1 MIGTFFHPGPT
12 EVRPEILGAMSRRM
26 IPHRGAEMRELLAR
40 VHPRLQSL
48 FGTRQPVYVATCA
61 ATAMME
67 AGIRCGA
74 RRRVLALVSGA
85 FGERFAQV
93 AERCGRE
100 VSRLRTPA
108 GEVVT
113 AEQVA
118 VALEH
123 GEYDAVTAVQVETST
138 GALTDIASIGRLMRE
153 LPDTLLLVDGVSSV
167 GGMEVAMDACGVDL
181 LFSGSQKAL
190 ALPPGLAFAACSNRM
205 LERARSLPG
214 RGLYLDLVR
223 YDEFWQKGETS
234 TTPAVSLCFA
244 LDAQLE
250 AIEQE
255 GLDARFRRHAAMQA
269 AVERWVAHARS
280 RGLTVDFLAAKSI
293 RAPTVSCLT
302 YEGDARRIVAGV
314 RERGVVIGG
323 GYGEL
328 AQSTFRIGHMGDHT
342 VDEVGRVLSLV
353 EDVLA
358 DEARAATTGG
368 SLD

>member
-1 MIGTFFHPGPT
+1 
-12 EVRPEILGAMSRRM
+12 M

-40 VHPRLQSL
+40 VHPRLQTL
-48 FGTRQPVYVATCA
+48 FGTRRPVYVATCA
-61 ATAMME
+61 ATGMME
-67 AGIRCGA
+67 AGIRCA
-74 RRRVLALVSGA
+74 TRRRVLAAVSGA

-100 VSRLRTPA
+100 VTRIRVPA
-108 GEVVT
+108 GTAVT

-138 GALTDIASIGRLMRE
+138 GVLTDIASIARLTRD
-153 LPDTLLLVDGVSSV
+153 LKDTLLLVDGVSSV
-167 GGMEVAMDACGVDL
+167 GGMEVAMDECGVDL

-190 ALPPGLAFAACSNRM
+190 ALPPGLAFAACSHRL

-214 RGLYLDLVR
+214 RGMYLDLVR
-223 YDEFWQKGETS
+223 YEEFWHKGETS
-234 TTPAVSLCFA
+234 TTPALSLCFA

-255 GLDARFRRHAAMQA
+255 GLSARFRRHADMQA
-269 AVERWVAHARS
+269 TVERWVARVLRQGFS
-280 RGLTVDFLAAKSI
+280 VDFLAAEGV

-302 YEGDARRIVAGV
+302 HRGDARRIVAGA

-328 AQSTFRIGHMGDHT
+328 APSTFRIGHMGDHT
-342 VDEVGRVLSLV
+342 VAEVERALAVLEEVLTDEQRF
-353 EDVLA
+353 
-358 DEARAATTGG
+358 AAT
-368 SLD
+368 DK

>member
-1 MIGTFFHPGPT
+1 VIGTFFHPGPT
-12 EVRPEILGAMSRRM
+12 EVRPEILEALSRRM
-26 IPHRGAEMRELLAR
+26 IPHRGTEMRDLLAR

-48 FGTRQPVYVATCA
+48 FGTRRPVYVATCA

-85 FGERFAQV
+85 FGERFAQI

-108 GEVVT
+108 GAAVT
-113 AEQVA
+113 AEQVSA
-118 VALEH
+118 ALEH
-123 GEYDAVTAVQVETST
+123 GEYDTVTAVQVETST
-138 GALTDIASIGRLMRE
+138 GVLTDIASIARLTRE
-153 LPDTLLLVDGVSSV
+153 VPDTLLLVDGVSSV

-190 ALPPGLAFAACSNRM
+190 ALPPGLAFASCSDRL
-205 LERARSLPG
+205 LERARSIPG
-214 RGLYLDLVR
+214 RGMYLDLVR

-234 TTPAVSLCFA
+234 TTPAISLCFA

-255 GLDARFRRHAAMQA
+255 GLQARFRRHAAMRA
-269 AVERWVAHARS
+269 TVERWVAHARA
-280 RGLTVDFLAAKSI
+280 RGLSVGLLAEEGV

-314 RERGVVIGG
+314 RERDVVIGG

-342 VDEVGRVLSLV
+342 VEQVERALAMV

-358 DEARAATTGG
+358 EQRRAVGADG
-368 SLD
+368 